1 MLQEKVSESAA
12 AAKFTRP
19 SAPVPK
25 TSCHVLGQ
33 VSKNLRPVSN
43 PNMEDIKVT
52 LQDRELWRKFH
63 EAGTEMI
70 ITKAG
75 RRMFPSFKVK
85 VSGMDPKAKYI
96 LLVDIIPA
104 DGHRYKFSECKWV
117 VAGQAEPATPSRLY
131 VHPDSPAVGA
141 HWMRQTVSFQK
152 LKLTNNHLD
161 PFGHIILNSMHKFQ
175 PRLHILKADANDSFG
190 SQSGAFCT
198 HVFRETAFISVT
210 SYQNHRITRLKIEN
224 NPFAKGFRG
233 GDESNLRGPR
243 PFGKDFQGVTRDMR
257 SIHRPHLG
265 RLRSEPYRHGNS
277 GLPANSWNPEES
289 MSRSSGSPGLLGHRS
304 RHRGSAYTPLENTH
318 PSFTPPTPLMNSV
331 LIWAIFPSSH
341 LPALQMPFFFVFTD
355 LLADSSGAWESGR
368 KQSHSATLPPAG
380 GVRDC
385 LCVTPSYESS
395 GAMGF
400 AETCAYV
407 GAEGVRGSTWPL
419 MDTYPKDRVQP
430 EIRVP
435 RPPRDNNFPRAVSPV
450 VTPPGPPS
458 MCPQGQDPSQGG
470 LSPVPPLPP
479 NSGAQDASANASHYH
494 REALSAPHPHR
505 DFPSFTSQHALYQYP
520 VGLCTIRAHW
530 TDS

>member
-1 MLQEKVSESAA
+1 M
-12 AAKFTRP
+12 
-19 SAPVPK
+19 
-25 TSCHVLGQ
+25 
-33 VSKNLRPVSN
+33 
-43 PNMEDIKVT
+43 
-52 LQDRELWRKFH
+52 FH
-63 EAGTEMI
+63 YLL
-70 ITKAG
+70 

-243 PFGKDFQGVTRDMR
+243 PFGYVPHSKGNISTFRGV
-257 SIHRPHLG
+257 IF
-265 RLRSEPYRHGNS
+265 
-277 GLPANSWNPEES
+277 
-289 MSRSSGSPGLLGHRS
+289 SSCWMGQEH
-304 RHRGSAYTPLENTH
+304 
-318 PSFTPPTPLMNSV
+318 
-331 LIWAIFPSSH
+331 
-341 LPALQMPFFFVFTD
+341 
-355 LLADSSGAWESGR
+355 SSGAWESGR

>member
-1 MLQEKVSESAA
+1 
-12 AAKFTRP
+12 
-19 SAPVPK
+19 
-25 TSCHVLGQ
+25 
-33 VSKNLRPVSN
+33 
-43 PNMEDIKVT
+43 
-52 LQDRELWRKFH
+52 
-63 EAGTEMI
+63 
-70 ITKAG
+70 
-75 RRMFPSFKVK
+75 MFPSFKVK

-304 RHRGSAYTPLENTH
+304 RHR
-318 PSFTPPTPLMNSV
+318 
-331 LIWAIFPSSH
+331 
-341 LPALQMPFFFVFTD
+341 
-355 LLADSSGAWESGR
+355 DSSGAWESGR

>member
-1 MLQEKVSESAA
+1 
-12 AAKFTRP
+12 
-19 SAPVPK
+19 
-25 TSCHVLGQ
+25 
-33 VSKNLRPVSN
+33 
-43 PNMEDIKVT
+43 MEDIKVT

-243 PFGKDFQGVTRDMR
+243 PFGYVPHSKGNISTFRGVIF
-257 SIHRPHLG
+257 SSPHLG

-304 RHRGSAYTPLENTH
+304 RHR
-318 PSFTPPTPLMNSV
+318 
-331 LIWAIFPSSH
+331 
-341 LPALQMPFFFVFTD
+341 
-355 LLADSSGAWESGR
+355 DSSGAWESGR